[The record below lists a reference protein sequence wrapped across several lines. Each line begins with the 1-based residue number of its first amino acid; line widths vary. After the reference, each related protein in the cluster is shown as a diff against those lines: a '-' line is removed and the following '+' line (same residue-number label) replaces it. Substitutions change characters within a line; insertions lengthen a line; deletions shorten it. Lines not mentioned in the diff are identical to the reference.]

1 MKEIKLGMN
10 LLIETTCLSRK
21 FYLEFEFSRMRKI
34 SYLARIK
41 LLFYVCEKIVFNKK
55 SLKI

>member
-1 MKEIKLGMN
+1 MN